1 MLEDCLAASLGDLRG
16 VRAGEKL
23 DDKEVRLI
31 GVAISLGKRV
41 WVRSGTC
48 FKNSISSSQ
57 GTVG

>member
-1 MLEDCLAASLGDLRG
+1 MLEDRLAASLGDLHG

-41 WVRSGTC
+41 WVQSGTC
-48 FKNSISSSQ
+48 FKNSISASQ